1 MECGDLSPLL
11 VGGGWTPDR
20 RIKPQTGGCDLSQR
34 PRRRLAGALQ
44 RRRKKTLST
53 NERDLIVGGQA
64 VIEGVMMRTP
74 NAYAV
79 AVRKADGTIVNISAR
94 LPKWSDKYPL
104 LKLPVLRGSAVLVQS
119 MGLGIKALNYSANE
133 AFGDAQEA
141 ETKEVRVA
149 LTPAVIEGEG
159 DFAGLTGA
167 IPGLFPVPTQKRAKD
182 EMKKGGTAAAAGSII
197 FAMIFNLLLFVA
209 APLLLTN
216 ALFIG
221 AGWAPSP
228 AATETTAGSRQTP
241 GAAANVSDGS
251 STNAGSETVNDAW
264 YSRGRRTV
272 KTYLH
277 PVRPSVAFN
286 LIDGGIRMSFFLIM
300 IFSFSLLKDIR
311 RVFEYHGAEHKT
323 VFTWEKGLALTVA
336 NARPQ
341 PRQHPRCGTSFLMV
355 VMLVSIALFSVIK
368 FDSLVYNFLVRVAL
382 VPLVAGLSYEI
393 IRLSA
398 KKESGWFFKL
408 ITKPGVWLQNITTQE
423 PDDGQLEVAIEALK
437 ESLKLEP
444 QTGEAALAPLS

>member
-1 MECGDLSPLL
+1 M
-11 VGGGWTPDR
+11 
-20 RIKPQTGGCDLSQR
+20 
-34 PRRRLAGALQ
+34 
-44 RRRKKTLST
+44 ST

-79 AVRKADGTIVNISAR
+79 AVRKADGSIVNIAAR

-133 AFGDAQEA
+133 AFGDAEA
-141 ETKEVRVA
+141 AESTELRVA

-167 IPGLFPVPTQKRAKD
+167 VPGLFPVPTAERAQD

-197 FAMIFNLLLFVA
+197 FAMIFNVLLFVA

-221 AGWAPSP
+221 AGWAPAPTVVATGPQTASATQTVNGAEQANP
-228 AATETTAGSRQTP
+228 AT
-241 GAAANVSDGS
+241 
-251 STNAGSETVNDAW
+251 TNAQPW
-264 YSRGRRTV
+264 YARGWQTI

-286 LIDGGIRMSFFLIM
+286 LIDGVIRMSFFLIM

-323 VFTWEKGLALTVA
+323 VFTWEAGLPLTVA

-368 FDSLVYNFLVRVAL
+368 FDSLVYNFLVRLAL

-408 ITKPGVWLQNITTQE
+408 ITRPGVWLQNITTQE
-423 PDDGQLEVAIEALK
+423 PDDQQLEVAIEALK

-444 QTGEAALAPLS
+444 QSGEAALAPLS

>member
-1 MECGDLSPLL
+1 
-11 VGGGWTPDR
+11 
-20 RIKPQTGGCDLSQR
+20 
-34 PRRRLAGALQ
+34 
-44 RRRKKTLST
+44 LST

-79 AVRKADGTIVNISAR
+79 AVRKADGTIVNIAAR

-141 ETKEVRVA
+141 EAKEVRVA

-167 IPGLFPVPTQKRAKD
+167 VPGLFPVPTQKRAKD

-197 FAMIFNLLLFVA
+197 FAMIFNVLLFVA

-221 AGWAPSP
+221 AGWAPAPSP
-228 AATETTAGSRQTP
+228 AAVATSQTSGASAGATSNVRDESN
-241 GAAANVSDGS
+241 ANNVSS
-251 STNAGSETVNDAW
+251 SSSGAW
-264 YSRGRRTV
+264 YSRGWRTI
-272 KTYLH
+272 KIYLH
-277 PVRPSVAFN
+277 PVRPSVGFN
-286 LIDGGIRMSFFLIM
+286 LIDGLIRMTFFLIM

-368 FDSLVYNFLVRVAL
+368 FDSLVYNFLVRLAL

-408 ITKPGVWLQNITTQE
+408 ITRPGVWLQNITTQE

-444 QTGEAALAPLS
+444 QNGEAALAPLS

>member
-1 MECGDLSPLL
+1 
-11 VGGGWTPDR
+11 V
-20 RIKPQTGGCDLSQR
+20 
-34 PRRRLAGALQ
+34 
-44 RRRKKTLST
+44 KTLST

-74 NAYAV
+74 NAYAI
-79 AVRKADGTIVNISAR
+79 AVRKADGTIVNVAAR
-94 LPKWSDKYPL
+94 LPKWSVKYPL
-104 LKLPVLRGSAVLVQS
+104 LKLPVLRGSALLVQS

-141 ETKEVRVA
+141 DAKEVRVA
-149 LTPAVIEGEG
+149 LTPAMIEGEG

-167 IPGLFPVPTQKRAKD
+167 VPGLIPVPTQKRAKD

-197 FAMIFNLLLFVA
+197 FAMIFNILLFVA

-216 ALFIG
+216 ALFVG

-228 AATETTAGSRQTP
+228 NTPAAISQQAAGRP
-241 GAAANVSDGS
+241 DAYVADGS
-251 STNAGSETVNDAW
+251 STADPSELPW
-264 YSRGRRTV
+264 YSQAWRTV
-272 KTYLH
+272 RTYLH

-323 VFTWEKGLALTVA
+323 VFTWEAGLPLTVE

-355 VMLVSIALFSVIK
+355 VMLVSIVLFSVIK
-368 FDSLVYNFLVRVAL
+368 FDSLVYNFLVRLAL

-398 KKESGWFFKL
+398 RKEGGWFFK
-408 ITKPGVWLQNITTQE
+408 
-423 PDDGQLEVAIEALK
+423 
-437 ESLKLEP
+437 
-444 QTGEAALAPLS
+444 

>member
-1 MECGDLSPLL
+1 M
-11 VGGGWTPDR
+11 
-20 RIKPQTGGCDLSQR
+20 
-34 PRRRLAGALQ
+34 
-44 RRRKKTLST
+44 ST

-74 NAYAV
+74 NAYAI
-79 AVRKADGTIVNISAR
+79 AVRKADGTIVNTAAV

-104 LKLPVLRGSAVLVQS
+104 LKLPILRGGAVLVQS

-133 AFGDAQEA
+133 AFADTEEA
-141 ETKEVRVA
+141 EEKEVKVA

-167 IPGLFPVPTQKRAKD
+167 VPGLFPVPTETRARD
-182 EMKKGGTAAAAGSII
+182 EMKKGGTAAAAGSIV
-197 FAMIFNLLLFVA
+197 FAIIFNILLFVA

-221 AGWAPSP
+221 AGWASSP
-228 AATETTAGSRQTP
+228 AAATATQTAP
-241 GAAANVSDGS
+241 APTADGVSPEAPAA
-251 STNAGSETVNDAW
+251 SEAW
-264 YSRGRRTV
+264 YTRGWQTV

-277 PVRPSVAFN
+277 PVRPSVGFN
-286 LIDGGIRMSFFLIM
+286 LIDGAIRMTFFLIM

-311 RVFEYHGAEHKT
+311 RVFQYHGAEHKT
-323 VFTWEKGLALTVA
+323 VFTWEAGLPLTVE

-355 VMLVSIALFSVIK
+355 VMLVSIVLFSVIK
-368 FDSLVYNFLVRVAL
+368 FDSLVYNFLVRLAL
-382 VPLVAGLSYEI
+382 MPIVAGISYEI

-398 KKESGWFFKL
+398 RKESGWFFKM
-408 ITKPGVWLQNITTQE
+408 ITRPGVWLQNITTQE
-423 PDDGQLEVAIEALK
+423 PDDQQLEVAIEALK

-444 QTGEAALAPLS
+444 KPAEAAMAPMS